1 MKRLAQNLTFQV
13 LCAVALGALLGALDP
28 ALGRALRPVG
38 DTFVKLVKMVIG
50 PIIFLTIVLG
60 ISNIA
65 DLKKVGRVGGKAL
78 LYFEIVTTF
87 ALAIGL
93 IVVNVTRPGSGLAAT
108 NIAAGDASSYTAQ
121 SKSLTFTEFLTHIV
135 PSSAVEAFA
144 QGDILQ
150 IVFFSVLFG
159 VALTALG
166 ENGRPLAAVLD
177 TTLHV
182 FFRIVALVMKV
193 APIGAFGAMAFT
205 VGNFGLR
212 TLLPLGR
219 LMLDVY
225 LTMFLFIFVVLNLIA
240 RAYGFSLWTFLKYIS
255 EEILIVL
262 GTSSSEAALPGMLAK
277 LERYGCARSVVGLV
291 IPTGYSFNL
300 DGTSIYLSMATVFLA
315 QVYDVDLSLRQ
326 QLGILAVLMVT
337 SKGAAGVTGSGFI
350 VLASTLQAMKVV
362 PVEGIALLLG
372 VDRFM
377 SEARAITN
385 LIGNGVATL
394 VISRSEGAF
403 DDTKRVATL
412 AERAAA
418 ASAPV
423 VSVTP

>member
-1 MKRLAQNLTFQV
+1 MKRLASNLTVQV
-13 LCAVALGALLGALDP
+13 LTAIALGVLLGALAPDV
-28 ALGRALRPVG
+28 GKALRPLG

-60 ISNIA
+60 IANMV
-65 DLKKVGRVGGKAL
+65 DLKKVGKVGGKAF
-78 LYFEIVTTF
+78 LYFEVVSTF

-93 IVVNVTRPGSGLAAT
+93 VIVNVTRPGDGV
-108 NIAAGDASSYTAQ
+108 DASALAKGDISQFAKAGESMKFVDFVTN
-121 SKSLTFTEFLTHIV
+121 IV

-144 QGDILQ
+144 KGEILQ
-150 IVFFSVLFG
+150 IVFFAVLFG

-166 ENGRPLAAVLD
+166 ETAKPLLD
-177 TTLHV
+177 VMDRISHV

-205 VGNFGLR
+205 VGSFGLR

-225 LTMFLFIFVVLNLIA
+225 ATMAIFIFVVLGTICRL
-240 RAYGFSLWTFLKYIS
+240 YGFRLLEFLRYIKD
-255 EEILIVL
+255 EILLVL
-262 GTSSSEAALPGMLAK
+262 GTSSSEAALPRMLIK
-277 LERYGCARSVVGLV
+277 MERFGCDKTVVGLV
-291 IPTGYSFNL
+291 IPAGYSFNL
-300 DGTSIYLSMATVFLA
+300 DGTSIYLSMATIFLA
-315 QVYDVDLSLRQ
+315 QVNHIELSIAQ
-326 QLGILAVLMVT
+326 QLSILLVLMVT

-350 VLASTLQAMKVV
+350 VLASTLSAMKVI
-362 PVEGIALLLG
+362 PVESIALLLG

-394 VISRSEGAF
+394 VISRSENAF
-403 DDTKRVATL
+403 DEDRRL
-412 AERAAA
+412 AAL
-418 ASAPV
+418 ASMHP
-423 VSVTP
+423 T

>member
-1 MKRLAQNLTFQV
+1 MKRIAQNLTFQV

-93 IVVNVTRPGSGLAAT
+93 LVVNVTRPGSGLAAA

-403 DDTKRVATL
+403 DESKRVAAV

-418 ASAPV
+418 ASPV
-423 VSVTP
+423 VSVTA

>member
-1 MKRLAQNLTFQV
+1 MKRLARNLTFQV
-13 LCAVALGALLGALDP
+13 LCAVALGALVGAIDP
-28 ALGRALRPVG
+28 GLGRAMRPVG

-93 IVVNVTRPGSGLAAT
+93 VVVNLTRPGSGLAAT
-108 NIAAGDASSYTAQ
+108 NIAAGDASNYTAQ
-121 SKSLTFTEFLTHIV
+121 GKSLTFTEFLTHIV

-166 ENGRPLAAVLD
+166 ESGRPLAEVLD

-262 GTSSSEAALPGMLAK
+262 GTSSSEAALPGMLEK

-377 SEARAITN
+377 S
-385 LIGNGVATL
+385 
-394 VISRSEGAF
+394 
-403 DDTKRVATL
+403 
-412 AERAAA
+412 
-418 ASAPV
+418 
-423 VSVTP
+423 

>member
-93 IVVNVTRPGSGLAAT
+93 VVVNVTRPGSGLAAT

-166 ENGRPLAAVLD
+166 ERGRPLAAVLD

-262 GTSSSEAALPGMLAK
+262 GTSSSEAALPGMLEK

-418 ASAPV
+418 ASAPA